1 MTGLYVIVSRRG
13 GAHLARRRSGY
24 RQVAVDGTQAY
35 VREEHNSGFLGT
47 REGDRVR
54 ISAQWM
60 ADIRAVAEDPEASF
74 FFVEMKGRETLA
86 EAIRRGLSLPVG
98 PVSGSVGVDAAR
110 GRAADLAP

>member
-47 REGDRVR
+47 REGDLW
-54 ISAQWM
+54 S
-60 ADIRAVAEDPEASF
+60 PEVPSRKF
-74 FFVEMKGRETLA
+74 HC
-86 EAIRRGLSLPVG
+86 
-98 PVSGSVGVDAAR
+98 
-110 GRAADLAP
+110 